1 MKKLFIVALAI
12 VSMASFAQDKKD
24 GSKRAQRANMEK
36 MTPQER
42 SAKRLEKMTA
52 DLNLDAKQQEK
63 VKQLFAEQD
72 ATRESQKAEMK
83 KKRDQAKAKMGE
95 QKQKMDD
102 KMTAIL
108 TPEQSAKWK
117 ANQEKMKDK
126 MQERRGKRKG
136 DAGKE

>member
-1 MKKLFIVALAI
+1 MKKLFIVALAL
-12 VSMASFAQDKKD
+12 VSMAGFAQKKTE
-24 GSKRAQRANMEK
+24 GKRQERPKMEK

-52 DLNLDAKQQEK
+52 ELNLDAKQQEK

-72 ATRESQKAEMK
+72 ATRDTQRAEMK

-117 ANQEKMKDK
+117 ANQKKIKDK

-136 DAGKE
+136 EVKME